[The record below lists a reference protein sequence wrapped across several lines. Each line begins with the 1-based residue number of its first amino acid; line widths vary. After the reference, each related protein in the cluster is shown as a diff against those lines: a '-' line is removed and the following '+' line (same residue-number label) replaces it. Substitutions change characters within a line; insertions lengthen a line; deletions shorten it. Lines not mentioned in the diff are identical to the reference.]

1 MRDLMDR
8 LERFY
13 GPLPHPPEDPFAQY
27 VWEVLGIHTT
37 RTRRDAAI
45 AALRRLPALTPD
57 SMGRVPR
64 EKLENAVALAG
75 PLREE
80 RLRALAAGVDVFK
93 RNRDFPERLRGDR
106 AAATQTL
113 TLLPYLTSV
122 SAQWLLLFAGRHPVL
137 PDDPDVER
145 VLRRLRT
152 SREDAAR
159 TLGGVLTAVQRATLY
174 LSHHGRATC
183 LESGPMCHICP
194 LRSRCPFPEGAAA

>member
-1 MRDLMDR
+1 MLDLMDR

-37 RTRRDAAI
+37 RTRRDAAMT
-45 AALRRLPALTPD
+45 ALRRLPALTPD

-75 PLREE
+75 PYREE
-80 RLRALAAGVDVFK
+80 RLRALIAGVDVFR
-93 RNRDFPERLRGDR
+93 RNRDFAERLRGDSTGAR
-106 AAATQTL
+106 QTL

-122 SAQWLLLFAGRHPVL
+122 SAQWLLLFAGRHPML
-137 PDDPDVER
+137 PDDPDLQR
-145 VLRRLRT
+145 VLARLRT
-152 SREDAAR
+152 PREDAVRA
-159 TLGGVLTAVQRATLY
+159 LGDVLSAVQRATLY

-183 LESGPMCHICP
+183 VESGPMCHICP
-194 LRSRCPFPEGAAA
+194 LRSSCPYPEGAAA